1 MKAEAIQALE
11 QFKQQHLAGDLVS
24 QSHSVPSTKVN
35 PSRVPK
41 KINYPDHVKPLKE
54 RIMSALNNGCRTP
67 DSVATYCSEDIKLI
81 TLQLGRWVSRGLIGK
96 HTNVVSGITR
106 YYPHDIAKE
115 KGFLTEPKPI
125 NRKKGKKAKPTQKL
139 KRAEDPR
146 QMPLWYDT
154 KKGGSKFV
162 YPQSLQKADDMLNTA
177 NNLATAEQLMQHE
190 ALKKH
195 CTFLE
200 NQVKGWQAESR
211 KQAHEIT
218 KLQDA
223 LINARKT
230 RDVTSEVTEVMEE
243 VTQLRAT
250 VAYLESKLF
259 GRK

>member
-1 MKAEAIQALE
+1 MKAEAIQVLE

-24 QSHSVPSTKVN
+24 QSHSVPPTKVN

-67 DSVATYCSEDIKLI
+67 DAVANYCAEEIKLI

-125 NRKKGKKAKPTQKL
+125 VRKKGKKAKPTQKL
-139 KRAEDPR
+139 KREEDPR

-162 YPQSLQKADDMLNTA
+162 YPQSLQKAD
-177 NNLATAEQLMQHE
+177 E
-190 ALKKH
+190 ALAPIRAKEEQYIL
-195 CTFLE
+195 FLE
-200 NQVKGWQAESR
+200 KRIVEWQTECRRLASEAKKYATQISELEQEVI
-211 KQAHEIT
+211 KA
-218 KLQDA
+218 
-223 LINARKT
+223 KT
-230 RDVTSEVTEVMEE
+230 EPRNVTGEVAEVMEE
-243 VTQLRAT
+243 VTKLRAT